1 MTHSLVGAD
10 RSTHLKI
17 ACLALVGAI
26 AVVTVGM
33 TAKMTG
39 IDTAPTQ
46 DLVKAGRPAAFTARY
61 AATVR

>member
-10 RSTHLKI
+10 RSTHLKVV
-17 ACLALVGAI
+17 CLALLGAT

-39 IDTAPTQ
+39 IDTAPAQ
-46 DLVKAGRPAAFTARY
+46 HLVTAGEPAAFAARD
-61 AATVR
+61 ATIVR

>member
-10 RSTHLKI
+10 RSSHLKI
-17 ACLALVGAI
+17 ACLALVGAV

-33 TAKMTG
+33 TANMTG
-39 IDTAPTQ
+39 IDSAPAQ
-46 DLVKAGRPAAFTARY
+46 DLRKAGRPAAFTARD